1 MNYGMIAYVLGWI
14 LSMEAMLLVPAG
26 ITAIVYREKEGLAIL
41 ITILICL
48 IPGVI
53 RLFVKPR
60 KKQIYA
66 KEGLVIT
73 SLSWLLLSLFGA
85 LPFRISGHIPHM
97 VDAVFETASGFTT
110 TGASILTDVE
120 ALPHC
125 LLFWRSFTHWVGGMG
140 ILVFL
145 IAVLPM
151 AGNGSDMFLMKAE
164 SPGPSIK
171 KIVPKVK
178 GTASTLYAMYVVI
191 TVVEFILLVLG
202 RMPIFDSLV
211 LTFGTAGTGGFGVRN
226 DSIGSYT
233 TYQQVVITIFMILFG
248 INFSAY
254 FLLYK
259 RRFRE
264 ILEMKEVLVY
274 LGIILCA
281 TALISINIAP
291 MYTSKG
297 MAVKDAAFQV
307 GSIITTTGYSTT
319 DFNLWPS
326 FSKTILVTL
335 MFIGACAGST
345 GGGIKVSRIIILIK
359 TVFKE
364 LDYVVHPNNVR
375 KIKVDG
381 KQLEHTVLR
390 SVNVFM
396 ASYII
401 IFVGSLLVVSLDG
414 FDYESSFTAIAAT
427 LNNIGPGL
435 GVPGPASNFS
445 MFSNLS
451 KIVMTFDMIAG
462 RLELFPVLILFSRR
476 TWKR

>member
-151 AGNGSDMFLMKAE
+151 AGNGSDMFLMDAVLFCRHKAMAFG
-164 SPGPSIK
+164 SDHRIFRFTDILRTDARKADFRFCIKPSWRQ
-171 KIVPKVK
+171 
-178 GTASTLYAMYVVI
+178 
-191 TVVEFILLVLG
+191 E
-202 RMPIFDSLV
+202 
-211 LTFGTAGTGGFGVRN
+211 
-226 DSIGSYT
+226 
-233 TYQQVVITIFMILFG
+233 
-248 INFSAY
+248 
-254 FLLYK
+254 
-259 RRFRE
+259 
-264 ILEMKEVLVY
+264 
-274 LGIILCA
+274 
-281 TALISINIAP
+281 
-291 MYTSKG
+291 
-297 MAVKDAAFQV
+297 
-307 GSIITTTGYSTT
+307 T
-319 DFNLWPS
+319 DPS
-326 FSKTILVTL
+326 WH
-335 MFIGACAGST
+335 C
-345 GGGIKVSRIIILIK
+345 
-359 TVFKE
+359 
-364 LDYVVHPNNVR
+364 D
-375 KIKVDG
+375 
-381 KQLEHTVLR
+381 
-390 SVNVFM
+390 
-396 ASYII
+396 
-401 IFVGSLLVVSLDG
+401 
-414 FDYESSFTAIAAT
+414 
-427 LNNIGPGL
+427 
-435 GVPGPASNFS
+435 
-445 MFSNLS
+445 
-451 KIVMTFDMIAG
+451 
-462 RLELFPVLILFSRR
+462 
-476 TWKR
+476 